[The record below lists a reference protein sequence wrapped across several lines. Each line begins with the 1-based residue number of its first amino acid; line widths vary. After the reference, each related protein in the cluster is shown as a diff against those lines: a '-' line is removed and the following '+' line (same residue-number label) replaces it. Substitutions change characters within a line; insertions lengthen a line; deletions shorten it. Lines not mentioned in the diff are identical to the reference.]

1 MLFVNTN
8 LKKNSKKT
16 TPKQSVRKASSLAY
30 KFNNSVRLTASHSNG
45 FVLRI
50 LKEWIMSSAFS
61 AVAEQRYK
69 NDVLKSRF
77 KGTIEISVAATL
89 TA

>member
-1 MLFVNTN
+1 
-8 LKKNSKKT
+8 
-16 TPKQSVRKASSLAY
+16 
-30 KFNNSVRLTASHSNG
+30 
-45 FVLRI
+45 
-50 LKEWIMSSAFS
+50 MSSAFS